1 MSTTTAE
8 RVDAA
13 GADRPE
19 TAATRRRRPT
29 RRWRSAVNLRGLA
42 FAIGLVLVL
51 ELLTATVV
59 TSVYVPRPSEIG
71 GALVSE
77 LQRGDL
83 MSGIG
88 ITLGAYLQGLAIAA
102 VAGVVLGAALGAS
115 DLAYHTFRVLI
126 EFLRPLPSVALIPFS
141 ILLLG
146 VGTTTTV
153 AMIVFASFW
162 PILFNTYYGV
172 RAVNPVAIESA
183 RIFGLNRRQVFFRV
197 QIPSAAVN
205 IAAGIRISSAI
216 ALILVI
222 TVEILTRSGG
232 LGYYIVRM
240 QVAIRTEDM
249 YAGIFVVGVI
259 GYLVALAVAGLERRV
274 IFWNSDIREGGDR

>member
-1 MSTTTAE
+1 MSATTAE
-8 RVDAA
+8 RVDAP
-13 GADRPE
+13 GADRPG
-19 TAATRRRRPT
+19 AAARRRRPT
-29 RRWRSAVNLRGLA
+29 RRWRSAVNLRGLV
-42 FAIGLVLVL
+42 FAIGLVLLL

-71 GALVSE
+71 GALISE

-102 VAGVVLGAALGAS
+102 VAGVVLGAGLGAS
-115 DLAYHTFRVLI
+115 DLAYNTFRILI

-259 GYLVALAVAGLERRV
+259 GYVVALAVAGLERRV

>member
-1 MSTTTAE
+1 MSVTTVARLE
-8 RVDAA
+8 DPAA
-13 GADRPE
+13 GQPADGSRPP
-19 TAATRRRRPT
+19 APRRRRID
-29 RRWRSAVNLRGLA
+29 VNLRGLA
-42 FAIGLVLVL
+42 FAVALIAFLEVLTL
-51 ELLTATVV
+51 TVV
-59 TSVYVPRPSEIG
+59 DSVYIPRPSEIG
-71 GALVSE
+71 QAFVTALGE
-77 LQRGDL
+77 GDL
-83 MSGIG
+83 LSGVTT
-88 ITLGAYLQGLAIAA
+88 TLGAYLQGLLIAI
-102 VAGVVLGAALGAS
+102 VAGVILGAVLGAS
-115 DLAYHTFRVLI
+115 DVAYHTFRVVI

-172 RAVNPVAIESA
+172 RAVNPVATESA
-183 RIFGLNRRQVFFRV
+183 RIYGLNRRQVFLRV

-240 QVAIRTEDM
+240 QVAIRTEEM
-249 YAGIFVVGVI
+249 YAGIVVVGAL
-259 GYLVALAVAGLERRV
+259 GYLVALLMAGVERRV
-274 IFWNSDIREGGDR
+274 IFWNNDIRDGGGR

>member
-1 MSTTTAE
+1 MSTTTVE
-8 RVDAA
+8 RVDAP
-13 GADRPE
+13 GADQPG
-19 TAATRRRRPT
+19 APARRRAP
-29 RRWRSAVNLRGLA
+29 RRFRVSVNLRGLA
-42 FAIGLVLVL
+42 FAVGLIALL
-51 ELLTATVV
+51 ELLTLTVV
-59 TSVYVPRPSEIG
+59 DSVYIPRPSEIG
-71 GALVSE
+71 SALASE

-115 DLAYHTFRVLI
+115 NVAYHAFRILI

-183 RIFGLNRRQVFFRV
+183 QIFGLNRRQVFFRV

-259 GYLVALAVAGLERRV
+259 GYVVAMAVAGLERRV
-274 IFWNSDIREGGDR
+274 IFWNTDIREGGDR

>member
-1 MSTTTAE
+1 MSATTAE
-8 RVDAA
+8 RVDAP
-13 GADRPE
+13 GADETGIAARP
-19 TAATRRRRPT
+19 RPT
-29 RRWRSAVNLRGLA
+29 RRWRSAVNLRGLV
-42 FAIGLVLVL
+42 FAIGLVLLL

-59 TSVYVPRPSEIG
+59 SSVYVPRPSEIG
-71 GALVSE
+71 EALVSE

-115 DLAYHTFRVLI
+115 ELAYQTFRILI

-183 RIFGLNRRQVFFRV
+183 RIFGLSRRQVFFRV

-259 GYLVALAVAGLERRV
+259 GYIVALAVAGLERRV

>member
-1 MSTTTAE
+1 MAL
-8 RVDAA
+8 RRQPARPGLRDRA
-13 GADRPE
+13 GAAPRAADRDGRDLGLRP
-19 TAATRRRRPT
+19 AALGDRQRP
-29 RRWRSAVNLRGLA
+29 A
-42 FAIGLVLVL
+42 
-51 ELLTATVV
+51 
-59 TSVYVPRPSEIG
+59 
-71 GALVSE
+71 
-77 LQRGDL
+77 
-83 MSGIG
+83 
-88 ITLGAYLQGLAIAA
+88 
-102 VAGVVLGAALGAS
+102 LGAAARRPDERHRHHPGRLPAGTRHRGRGGRRPRRRAGRLRAGVPDLPDPHRVPPAAAVGGA
-115 DLAYHTFRVLI
+115 D
-126 EFLRPLPSVALIPFS
+126 PLLDPAPRRRHHHDRRQ
-141 ILLLG
+141 
-146 VGTTTTV
+146 
-153 AMIVFASFW
+153 IVFASFW

-205 IAAGIRISSAI
+205 IAAGIRVSSAI

-259 GYLVALAVAGLERRV
+259 GYVVALAVAGLERRI

>member
-1 MSTTTAE
+1 MSATTAE
-8 RVDAA
+8 RVDAP
-13 GADRPE
+13 GADRPAP
-19 TAATRRRRPT
+19 TDRRRRPT
-29 RRWRSAVNLRGLA
+29 RRWRSAVNLRGLV
-42 FAIGLVLVL
+42 FAIGLVLLL

-71 GALVSE
+71 SALLSE

-115 DLAYHTFRVLI
+115 ELAYQTFRILI

-259 GYLVALAVAGLERRV
+259 GYVVALAVAGLERRV
-274 IFWNSDIREGGDR
+274 IFWNSDIREDGDR